1 MNIDEIKIDF
11 DFNKY
16 LKFFLVIFCFVCIP
30 AFILSYSVYRY
41 YQINEEQIINDL
53 KSYTQH
59 ITNELRRN
67 VDAEKYF
74 CRVFHEYNYKESK
87 NPDFQI
93 DNCIDFCI
101 KFKVNFGDKIDFVV
115 LTSDGEIK
123 YNSNSDF
130 YKHSKETWYNAYHFA
145 KFNYSFDP
153 DLLRK
158 GYCGNIEAIKEIF
171 GLQTIYRNIKL
182 LYDQNVYSLLWGD
195 YTGKIPPGAVYS
207 FKWGGL
213 FVFISKELLKDVKH
227 LKYYILDYSLN
238 TKAVAGI
245 YNTSNPKE
253 SFWTNKKLD
262 NEIEIKNLLNNS
274 ALINK
279 SFVELENC
287 YFYRQTLNNNYNLF
301 AISQKSN
308 SNFNLLLKAIL
319 VFILYFICSWHIIKY
334 FRNTIILKI
343 PGEASISLKIAFLF
357 SFATIIPL
365 LLFAVVSHEY
375 EIYKRQAL
383 IKEARVWS
391 SENILSVEQRYQSFL
406 KAVTNHFNKLVSIYE
421 KELKDKNPSIDLV
434 KLMCKDFF
442 QYNIHDF
449 FMVASESPYLAATEG
464 LFKYYGSLEAIQFDL
479 SQSVLNYEQNKVKPE
494 ELVSFLERWK
504 FNDYRFLII
513 VIKKIFSNITGK
525 EISSTIMG
533 KLEIIAEGFMQKP
546 ISEIIY
552 TFIEMENEGIIK
564 EWGYGNR
571 IFMAYLN
578 IISIYDKSN
587 PDYVII
593 TSWWPE
599 DLQKKFLADEFVKL
613 NRNPR
618 GFKFIAFERYKNFFV
633 PGFYSG
639 NSDLE
644 AFAKR
649 AVEKPTD
656 ELETISLDG
665 EAYIAVSVLGKGIDK
680 YSFIG
685 LYPMKMID
693 NEIGQQKSL
702 LWLLGIFS
710 LILSVSLAQLISKSF
725 IKPLLILQD
734 GALAIENRNFQ
745 HRLSGL
751 AADEFGDVGSIF
763 NHAMVGL
770 SELEIAKIVQESMFP
785 KPEFKQGKFSIYGKS
800 VTMIDVGGDYLDFF
814 KVDDN
819 SFSVL
824 VGDVAGHGVGAA
836 VIMAMAKAA
845 VLNAGEGLRSPAS
858 VLNQLHKIILAA
870 KSSKQKKIMT
880 FQYLHVNSETGASL
894 YGNAG
899 ACSPLLVRHSESAVQ
914 EIKMAAPVLGAFK
927 KAVYKEISL
936 DVKPGDAI
944 VFYTDGIVECKDKN
958 GEMLGYERLKKLI
971 LDCWAETPEEYYN
984 NIYKAYIN
992 YIGKDAEAGDDL
1004 TFVILMCY

>member
-1 MNIDEIKIDF
+1 MNIDEITIKY

-16 LKFFLVIFCFVCIP
+16 LKFFIVIFCFVCIP

-41 YQINEEQIINDL
+41 YQTNEEQIVNEL
-53 KSYTQH
+53 KTYSQH

-67 VDAEKYF
+67 VNAEQYF

-87 NPDFQI
+87 NPDFNI
-93 DNCIDFCI
+93 DHCIAFCR
-101 KFKVNFGDKIDFVV
+101 KFKENFGDKIDFVV

-123 YNSNSDF
+123 YNSNPGF
-130 YKHSKETWYNAYHFA
+130 YKHSKEIWYNAYHFA

-153 DLLRK
+153 DLVK
-158 GYCGNIEAIKEIF
+158 NGYCGNVDSIKKVF
-171 GLQTIYRNIKL
+171 GLQTIYRNISA
-182 LYDQNVYSLLWGD
+182 LYNQNIYTLLWGD
-195 YTGKIPPGAVYS
+195 YTGNIPPGGVYS
-207 FKWGGL
+207 FKWGGF
-213 FVFISKELLKDVKH
+213 FVFISKDLLKDVDH
-227 LKYYILDYSLN
+227 LKYYIMDYPLN
-238 TKAVAGI
+238 TEVVTGI
-245 YNTSNPKE
+245 YNSNNLNE

-262 NEIEIKNLLNNS
+262 NELEIKNLLNNS
-274 ALINK
+274 DFINK

-287 YFYRQTLNNNYNLF
+287 YFYRQTLTNNYNLF
-301 AISQKSN
+301 AISQKRN
-308 SNFNLLLKAIL
+308 SNFYLLLKAIL

-391 SENILSVEQRYQSFL
+391 SENILSIEQRYQSYL
-406 KAVTNHFNKLVSIYE
+406 KAVSNYFNKSVSIYE
-421 KELKDKNPSIDLV
+421 KELKDKNLSINLV
-434 KLMCKDFF
+434 KKMCIDFYRYDF
-442 QYNIHDF
+442 HDF
-449 FMVASESPYLAATEG
+449 FMVASESPYMGATEG
-464 LFKYYGSLEAIQFDL
+464 LFKYHGSLEAIQFDL
-479 SQSVLNYEQNKVKPE
+479 SQSVLNDEQRKVKPE
-494 ELVSFLERWK
+494 ELISFLERWK

-513 VIKKIFSNITGK
+513 VIKKIISYITGE
-525 EISSTIMG
+525 EITGSAMG

-564 EWGYGNR
+564 EWGYGNK

-578 IISIYDKSN
+578 IISIYDKSF
-587 PDYVII
+587 PDYVIV

-599 DLQKKFLADEFVKL
+599 NLQNKFLIDEFDKL

-618 GFKFIAFERYKNFFV
+618 GLKFIAYESYNKYFV
-633 PGFYSG
+633 PGFYNG

-656 ELETISLDG
+656 ELETISLNGDT
-665 EAYIAVSVLGKGIDK
+665 YIAVSVLGKGIDK
-680 YSFIG
+680 YTFIG
-685 LYPMKMID
+685 LYPMNKID
-693 NEIGQQKSL
+693 NEIRQQKSL
-702 LWLLGIFS
+702 LWVLGIFS

-751 AADEFGDVGSIF
+751 ATDEFGEVGNIF

-845 VLNAGEGLRSPAS
+845 ILNAGDALRSPAA

-880 FQYLHVNSETGASL
+880 FQYLHVNSDTGAGL

-899 ACSPLLVRHSESAVQ
+899 GCSPLLVRHSEASVQ
-914 EIKMAAPVLGAFK
+914 EIKMGAPVLGAFK
-927 KAVYKEISL
+927 KAVYKEMSL
-936 DVKPGDAI
+936 DIKPGDAI

-958 GEMLGYERLKKLI
+958 GEMLGYDRLKEMI
-971 LDCWAETPEEYYN
+971 LGCWAENPEIYYN
-984 NIYKAYIN
+984 NIYKAYID
-992 YIGKDAEAGDDL
+992 YVGKDADAGDDL
-1004 TFVILMCY
+1004 TFVILMCS